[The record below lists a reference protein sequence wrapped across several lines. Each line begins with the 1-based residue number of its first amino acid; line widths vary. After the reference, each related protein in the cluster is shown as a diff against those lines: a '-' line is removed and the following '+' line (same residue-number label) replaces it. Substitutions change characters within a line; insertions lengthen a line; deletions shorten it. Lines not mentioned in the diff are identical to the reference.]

1 MNRTGCRVAV
11 VGRSYSL
18 RMTLAHA
25 HELRP
30 GEPVGPV
37 ADALAEAEAGEISYL
52 TRDGEPVAA
61 LISVGELTELQA
73 AQEARDIAEAE
84 SIRSRP
90 GPLIPQDV
98 IEAMMSADDES
109 HDAMAAALD
118 AQARADLPPDSV
130 RAMWEAVRARSLP

>member
-1 MNRTGCRVAV
+1 
-11 VGRSYSL
+11 
-18 RMTLAHA
+18 MTLAHA

-30 GEPVGPV
+30 GEPAGPV
-37 ADALAEAEAGEISYL
+37 AEALAEAEAGEISYL

-61 LISVGELTELQA
+61 LISIGELTELQA
-73 AQEARDIAEAE
+73 AQEARDIAEAG

-98 IEAMMSADDES
+98 IEAMMGADDET

-118 AQARADLPPDSV
+118 AQSQADLPPDSV
-130 RAMWEAVRARSLP
+130 RAMWEAVKARTLP

>member
-1 MNRTGCRVAV
+1 
-11 VGRSYSL
+11 
-18 RMTLAHA
+18 MTPRHT

-52 TRDGEPVAA
+52 TRDGQPVVA
-61 LISVGELTELQA
+61 LVSVDELNELQA
-73 AQEARDIAEAE
+73 AQDARDIAEAE

-98 IEAMMSADDES
+98 IEAMMGADDDA

-118 AQARADLPPDSV
+118 AQAREDLPPDSV

>member
-1 MNRTGCRVAV
+1 MNRPRCRVTV

-52 TRDGEPVAA
+52 TRGGEPVAA

-73 AQEARDIAEAE
+73 GQEARDIAEAE

-98 IEAMMSADDES
+98 VEAMMSADDEA

-118 AQARADLPPDSV
+118 AQSRADLPPDSV
-130 RAMWEAVRARSLP
+130 RAMWEAVRARSWP

>member
-1 MNRTGCRVAV
+1 
-11 VGRSYSL
+11 
-18 RMTLAHA
+18 MTLAHA

-52 TRDGEPVAA
+52 TRDGQPAAA
-61 LISVGELTELQA
+61 LISVGELAELQA

-84 SIRSRP
+84 SIRSQP

-118 AQARADLPPDSV
+118 AHARADLRPDSV
-130 RAMWEAVRARSLP
+130 RALWEAVRARSLP

>member
-1 MNRTGCRVAV
+1 
-11 VGRSYSL
+11 
-18 RMTLAHA
+18 MTSAHA

-37 ADALAEAEAGEISYL
+37 ADAVAEAEAGEISYL
-52 TRDGEPVAA
+52 TRDGEPVVA

-73 AQEARDIAEAE
+73 AQDAREIAEAE
-84 SIRSRP
+84 SMRSRP

-98 IEAMMSADDES
+98 IEAMMGADDEA

-118 AQARADLPPDSV
+118 AQARENLPPDSV
-130 RAMWEAVRARSLP
+130 RAMWEAVKARSLP

>member
-1 MNRTGCRVAV
+1 
-11 VGRSYSL
+11 
-18 RMTLAHA
+18 MTLAHA

-52 TRDGEPVAA
+52 TRDGQPVAA

-73 AQEARDIAEAE
+73 AREARDIAEAE
-84 SIRSRP
+84 SMRSRP
-90 GPLIPQDV
+90 GLLIPQDV
-98 IEAMMSADDES
+98 IEAMMSADDET

-118 AQARADLPPDSV
+118 AQSRADLPPDSV
-130 RAMWEAVRARSLP
+130 RAMSEAVRGRSLP